1 MIEDVIEVEP
11 GVYSIVV
18 DGFVHEA
25 RVDGDTVTIAGQRYQ
40 LERIDPRKY
49 VRRGA
54 GGVGHGRNSV
64 KAPMPGKIVRVLV
77 KVGDL
82 VESGQGIAVIEAMKM
97 QNELKA
103 AGAGCV
109 ISISV
114 KDGDT
119 VIAGAVLAVIE

>member
-1 MIEDVIEVEP
+1 MIADVIEVEP

-18 DGFVHEA
+18 EGAVYEA
-25 RVDGDTVTIAGQRYQ
+25 RLDGDTVTIAGQRY
-40 LERIDPRKY
+40 RIENRDPRKY
-49 VRRGA
+49 VRRGT
-54 GGVGHGRNSV
+54 GSFGHGRNSI

-77 KVGDL
+77 SVGDS
-82 VESGQGIAVIEAMKM
+82 VEAGQGIAVIEAMKM

-103 AGAGCV
+103 PASGCV
-109 ISISV
+109 SSISV

>member
-1 MIEDVIEVEP
+1 MIEVEP
-11 GVYSIVV
+11 GVYSIML
-18 DGFVHEA
+18 DGIVHEA

-40 LERIDPRKY
+40 IEQIDPRKF

-54 GGVGHGRNSV
+54 GSLGAGRNSI

-77 KVGDL
+77 KVGDT
-82 VESGQGIAVIEAMKM
+82 VEAGQGIAVIEAMKM

-103 AGAGCV
+103 PGAGSV
-109 ISISV
+109 ASILV

-119 VIAGAVLAVIE
+119 VVAGAVLAVIE